1 MKKQRITFGSDITGI
16 DSDVFITQLP
26 DGWVHSRSE
35 EGWAR
40 YLHWM
45 TGRTVEFWTDREGK
59 ITRYLWGR

>member
-1 MKKQRITFGSDITGI
+1 MKKQRITFGSDITSI

-26 DGWVHSRSE
+26 DGWIHSRSE

>member
-45 TGRTVEFWTDREGK
+45 TGRTVEFWADREGK